1 MSNIFKQ
8 TRDFSEPIKRN
19 SYDLS
24 FTNHLTCKFGY
35 LYPVFCKEVTPGDSF
50 SIQPSFGLRAL
61 PMVFPVQSPIRAHLH
76 FFYVRNRT
84 LWDKWQDW
92 IGATA
97 DNTVVHP
104 YIVQSTSFFKTKSL
118 ADFLG
123 VPTSLVEG
131 SLYNNEVLLDT
142 NYSVET
148 YSVPT
153 QLFTPSVRPTTI
165 DARVI
170 KGSKPFHSEENVPYS
185 KPVTFYKEPA
195 IEYYAPYQGFL
206 PLGNYMNYGNSL
218 ATKYEG
224 YITKPIPKSELVEF
238 CSDEDNTIYFMDL
251 INSNP
256 VNGSLN
262 VVISRDQTDGNA
274 SHSVPIYIGAVQVI
288 AADSYAYVD
297 SSSLSTLKE
306 NVLQL
311 VDSHTFVNK
320 YRFTFYSSVGSQP
333 CGLWNNESLNADT
346 ITNQAF
352 TSIGRRITL
361 RVKSY
366 KSIDTSELDSLPW
379 SGSNPS
385 IRLNA
390 LPFRA
395 YEAIYN
401 SYYRNY
407 MNNPFILNGKPQY
420 NRYVTNL
427 NSGPDTTPY
436 KLEKRN
442 WELDWLTSAQ
452 QSPQQG
458 EAPLVGLTVNNVDS
472 TATLKFFSQELAD
485 AGVNNG
491 EVTADLKIDADSNVL
506 GISYYD
512 KDLPQSNLSRLME
525 AITYGI
531 SINDLRQTNSLQRWL
546 EKNIRNGFRYI
557 DQMKSHFNVK
567 LSFNEL
573 LMPEFI
579 GGVSENVN
587 TNTIT
592 QTTPTAES
600 PLGSFGGQASAIGT
614 SKNRIHKYCD
624 EAGFIIGILSIAPTP
639 VYSQIPANYLYRS
652 ERLEYFFPEFG
663 KIGMQPIFKKEITPL
678 QLVSIQEG
686 EEVFGYQRAWSHLI
700 SSFDE
705 VHGEFRT
712 DKQGYLVQRLF
723 AETPKLNGDF
733 LTIDNDAI
741 NNVFYVDDDAADQF
755 EGMISFEVSK
765 KTAVP
770 LFGIPAI
777 E

>member
-76 FFYVRNRT
+76 FFYIRNRT

-97 DNTVVHP
+97 DDKVVHP
-104 YIVQSTSFFKTKSL
+104 YIQQPTSFFKTKSL
-118 ADFLG
+118 SDFLG
-123 VPTSLVEG
+123 VPTSIVEG
-131 SLYNNEVLLDT
+131 SVYNNNIDIDTSLSKVTYAPPQQVFTNTTDLITKDARDGFKADKLRPMPSYSMPFTLTREPRPMISDNSYAPLFSFKIPFENDKYKAMITRGIPVSELLD
-142 NYSVET
+142 
-148 YSVPT
+148 
-153 QLFTPSVRPTTI
+153 FTSDP
-165 DARVI
+165 
-170 KGSKPFHSEENVPYS
+170 N
-185 KPVTFYKEPA
+185 
-195 IEYYAPYQGFL
+195 
-206 PLGNYMNYGNSL
+206 
-218 ATKYEG
+218 G
-224 YITKPIPKSELVEF
+224 YIAFHDVVGDAVHAGDIGLVITYTPKGIRQIMNTMPIVADTIRLNT
-238 CSDEDNTIYFMDL
+238 DDNG
-251 INSNP
+251 
-256 VNGSLN
+256 V
-262 VVISRDQTDGNA
+262 
-274 SHSVPIYIGAVQVI
+274 YI
-288 AADSYAYVD
+288 DP
-297 SSSLSTLKE
+297 STLETLKRNIANFAE
-306 NVLQL
+306 T
-311 VDSHTFVNK
+311 HTEGTYHFM
-320 YRFTFYSSVGSQP
+320 FYASLTADAL
-333 CGLWNNESLNADT
+333 GLWNDT
-346 ITNQAF
+346 DVVPNNDTLMSGEF
-352 TSIGRRITL
+352 FSMGRYITL
-361 RVKSY
+361 RIRAFQSMD
-366 KSIDTSELDSLPW
+366 SSDLDSLPW
-379 SGSNPS
+379 SGLTPQ

-407 MNNPFILNGKPQY
+407 MNNPFIINGKPQY

-427 NSGPDTTPY
+427 NSGPDSTPY

-472 TATLKFFSQELAD
+472 TAKLKFYSQELAD

-491 EVTADLKIDADSNVL
+491 EVTADLKIDSDSNVL

-592 QTTPTAES
+592 QTTPTSES

-624 EAGFIIGILSIAPTP
+624 EAGFIMGILSIAPTP
-639 VYSQIPANYLYRS
+639 VYSQVPANYLYRS

-678 QLVSIQEG
+678 QLATQQEG

-712 DKQGYLVQRLF
+712 NKQGYLVQRLF

-741 NNVFYVDDDAADQF
+741 NNVFYVDDDSADQF

-770 LFGIPAI
+770 LFGIPSI